1 MAPHQESEKP
11 DKFGP
16 VIFATRLGAE
26 HGRATEPLHEHLE
39 TRPSSPSP
47 PGATEVKVKA
57 EIVSPSATNFLP
69 RRPTPRTTKS
79 LGDYP
84 RRSDPQPNTAAWAP
98 PNANLSQ
105 PYQPSAV
112 PLQAPTMTFPPPTK
126 PYQPSRVPYQPPPVP
141 FTYPAAPNRYLN
153 PNEVSGAQNSISQ
166 LQNND
171 QLKQMLE
178 RYQAIAHSNRWN
190 AEQLD
195 RMIASLLGPLP

>member
-1 MAPHQESEKP
+1 MAPHQESGKP

-16 VIFATRLGAE
+16 
-26 HGRATEPLHEHLE
+26 

-47 PGATEVKVKA
+47 PGATEVKVKE

-69 RRPTPRTTKS
+69 WGPTPRTTKS

-84 RRSDPQPNTAAWAP
+84 RRSDPQPYTAAWAP

-112 PLQAPTMTFPPPTK
+112 PLQAPTMTFPPPT
-126 PYQPSRVPYQPPPVP
+126 VPYQPPPVP
-141 FTYPAAPNRYLN
+141 FTYSAALNRYLN
-153 PNEVSGAQNSISQ
+153 SNEVSGAQNSISQ
-166 LQNND
+166 RQNND
-171 QLKQMLE
+171 QLKHMLE
-178 RYQAIAHSNRWN
+178 RYQAIARSIRWN